1 MSLIDKLT
9 GRAKKAAGDLA
20 GDPSLRREGSREE
33 RKGEKK
39 EELDRAESRVEEKAR
54 EVGVLD
60 KEGTLVLET
69 RIRDANRQARLID
82 CFTIVEPEDRP
93 GHWRELVRIVEG
105 ESGAFD
111 FRVTIVPRFDYGAV
125 DPWIRHHGAGLH
137 SAIGG

>member
-54 EVGVLD
+54 EVGELD
-60 KEGTLVLET
+60 KET
-69 RIRDANRQARLID
+69 
-82 CFTIVEPEDRP
+82 
-93 GHWRELVRIVEG
+93 
-105 ESGAFD
+105 
-111 FRVTIVPRFDYGAV
+111 
-125 DPWIRHHGAGLH
+125 
-137 SAIGG
+137 